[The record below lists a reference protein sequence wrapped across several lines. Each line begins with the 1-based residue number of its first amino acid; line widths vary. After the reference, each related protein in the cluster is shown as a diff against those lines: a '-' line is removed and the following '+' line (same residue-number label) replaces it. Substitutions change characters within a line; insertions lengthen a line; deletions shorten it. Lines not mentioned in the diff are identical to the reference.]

1 MKKEN
6 AQRRSSADADVR
18 QVVIAARLY
27 DAVGRIRLE
36 GIFRHLDK
44 GRAWRIRLLETEAK
58 FTPQM
63 LDDALATRTDGFI
76 IFQALD
82 DASWRRIIASGIP
95 VVTLESAYPPAL
107 PRPAQIRL
115 VRNDDEGIG
124 ALAAKHLLAAGNFRA
139 FAFVPSPGDEQWSR
153 RRQKGFV
160 SALKAVGKTCR
171 VLAAPT
177 PETLAKLPLPFALYA
192 ATDSLAL
199 DVLNVCRTS
208 EIAVPGQAAVLG
220 TDNDDML
227 CAHARP
233 SLSSIQFVTEKQG
246 EIVALALDRLMNSP
260 PPGPVPISPGPV
272 PIPPGPVPSRPPGPV
287 PSQTGSVPI
296 PPGPVPSQTG
306 SVPSRAGHVSGHFA
320 EISWKYHA
328 VVRRDSTNSVA
339 PASQLIRRALDWI
352 DRHATAGILVSD
364 VVREAGV
371 SRRLLELRFRQFEGR
386 SIAEAIRERKFAAF
400 CKRLKNSDEP
410 ISRLA
415 RVCGFNDLANLGR
428 QFRARY
434 NVSPRDWRQQ
444 HRIEP
449 APKSPRHK

>member
-220 TDNDDML
+220 TDNDEML

>member
-1 MKKEN
+1 MKKKN

-63 LDDALATRTDGFI
+63 LDDALATGTDGFI

-95 VVTLESAYPPAL
+95 VVTLESAYPPTL
-107 PRPAQIRL
+107 TRPAQIRF

-124 ALAAKHLLAAGNFRA
+124 ALAAKHLLAAGDFRA
-139 FAFVPSPGDEQWSR
+139 FAFVPSPGDEQWSH
-153 RRQKGFV
+153 RRQKGFA
-160 SALKAVGKTCR
+160 SALKAAGKTCR

-177 PETLAKLPLPFALYA
+177 PEALAALPLPFALYA
-192 ATDSLAL
+192 AKDSLAL
-199 DVLNVCRTS
+199 DVLDACRAS

-220 TDNDDML
+220 TDNDEML
-227 CAHARP
+227 CSHARP

-260 PPGPVPISPGPV
+260 PPGS
-272 PIPPGPVPSRPPGPV
+272 V
-287 PSQTGSVPI
+287 PSQTGSVPSR
-296 PPGPVPSQTG
+296 PTGPVPSQMG
-306 SVPSRAGHVSGHFA
+306 PVPSRAGHVSGHFA

-386 SIAEAIRERKFAAF
+386 SIAEAIRERKFTAF

-415 RVCGFNDLANLGR
+415 RTCGFNDLANLGR

-449 APKSPRHK
+449 APPKAK

>member
-63 LDDALATRTDGFI
+63 LDDALATGTDGFI

-220 TDNDDML
+220 TDNDEML

-260 PPGPVPISPGPV
+260 PPGPVPISLGPV
-272 PIPPGPVPSRPPGPV
+272 PIPPGPV

-434 NVSPRDWRQQ
+434 NVTPRDWRQQ